1 MIALV
6 RVDDRLVHGQI
17 TVGWVPYLH
26 ADRVA
31 VVNDRIASNPVLT
44 AIVRAG
50 GAEDFR
56 IDVLSVS
63 EAARLFGSGDFRE
76 GRAILLFESLQDV
89 RDALLA
95 GMTFDVVNLGGVRG
109 EGDGVRLGDA
119 VFLTK
124 ADRTIIDEI
133 AGRGVQVE
141 MRLMPRD
148 RPVPVTESMGR

>member
-1 MIALV
+1 MISLV
-6 RVDDRLVHGQI
+6 RVDDRLIHGQI

-50 GAEDFR
+50 ATEGVK
-56 IDVLSVS
+56 IDVVS
-63 EAARLFGSGDFRE
+63 PKDVARLSAAGDFDN
-76 GRAILLFESLQDV
+76 GRVVVLFESLGDV
-89 RDALLA
+89 LEALKEGLEIE
-95 GMTFDVVNLGGVRG
+95 TVNLGGVRG
-109 EGDGVRLGDA
+109 DGEGVRLGDA

-124 ADRTIIDEI
+124 DDSRIIGELS
-133 AGRGVQVE
+133 RLGVKVE

-148 RPVPVTESMGR
+148 RSVPVFGEGGD